1 MKNLVILLLAAAA
14 VGIVITRVTEPEAKP
29 QNAPAPAGDT
39 ALARAESADEA
50 IPSPEPETAA
60 APTPEGPPAAALA
73 VPSQPRVPPEP
84 QGDKGVANASE
95 GSGDPARPTPV
106 DTRLERGRELFESGE
121 RIEARKVLTELY
133 LDSEG
138 EEQDEARE
146 VLRQINAELV
156 FNPRVTAGATI
167 HSVKPGETLTKIG
180 KQYSVN
186 WRMIAR
192 LNDMRPDGMLKVG
205 QELKVLTGK
214 PRVLVDLSEFRLALL
229 FDGVFIKEY
238 LVGIGK
244 DDCTPTGEFVVDNL
258 LVRPRWYAPDGR
270 VIEYGEEDHLLG
282 ERWIGFADQ
291 PGASGLG
298 IHGTKG
304 NSGIGEKC
312 SNGCIRMRNE
322 DVVELYDFMTPGTKV
337 LIEE

>member
-1 MKNLVILLLAAAA
+1 MKNLIILLLAAAA
-14 VGIVITRVTEPEAKP
+14 VGIVITRVTEPEAKSE
-29 QNAPAPAGDT
+29 NTPAPTGDT
-39 ALARAESADEA
+39 VLAGADATEEA
-50 IPSPEPETAA
+50 PPSPEPEPGARPALETPSAA
-60 APTPEGPPAAALA
+60 ILPAPSGPPG
-73 VPSQPRVPPEP
+73 SSEP
-84 QGDKGVANASE
+84 QTEPEVANASE
-95 GSGDPARPTPV
+95 GPASPPEPPPA
-106 DTRLERGRELFESGE
+106 DTRLEKGRELFESGE

-138 EEQDEARE
+138 EERDEVRE

-167 HSVKPGETLTKIG
+167 HSVKPGETLTRIG
-180 KQYSVN
+180 KQYGVN

-214 PRVLVDLSEFRLALL
+214 PRVVVDLSEFRLTLL

-258 LVRPRWYAPDGR
+258 LVHPRWYAPDGR